1 VTADKQLPRSF
12 DTPLPIDAVLDQ
24 LARTLAG
31 NNAAVLVAP
40 PGAGKTTRVPL
51 ALLDEPWAKN
61 KKIIVLEPRRIAA
74 RASAERMAQ
83 TLGERVGET
92 VGYRVRFGSKVSRA
106 TRIEVVTEGIFS
118 RQILDDP
125 ELTGVAAVLFDEFHE
140 RSLDADLG
148 LALARDAQTG
158 LREDLRILV
167 MSATLDGARVAK
179 LLGDA
184 AVIASEGRAFP
195 VETRYLG
202 RKSDAPLERQMADAI
217 ATAVRADPGSVLAFL
232 PGAAEI
238 RRTQNLLGE
247 RIHDPGIEIVPL
259 FGALDA
265 AVQDRAIAPAPKG
278 RRKVVLAT
286 SIAETSLT
294 IEGIRIV
301 VDSGVARVPRYEPDI
316 GLTRLETVRASRA
329 AVDQRRGRAGRTEPG
344 VCYRLWDEPQTASLA
359 PYTQPEI
366 LSADLS
372 SLVLDLAQWGV
383 SDPAALAF
391 LDSPPAPALKEAR
404 YLLRELGALDADG
417 RITEEGNSLRALAL
431 PPRLARMIV
440 DSHRLGAG
448 EEAAEIAAVLSER
461 GLGGDSVDLDARLD
475 QFRRDRSPRALSARS
490 LAQRWAAQVAESETA
505 AGYTNAARTTSPSS
519 PSPLAGEGRGG
530 GSATAV
536 RVRGTSFPGP
546 SPQGEGE
553 RRQPR
558 RNERE
563 NPQQD
568 AEQLTTG
575 VMLALAFPDRVARN
589 RGNGGFV
596 LANGRGAALDQ
607 AFALAR
613 APYIAVAELTGTAA
627 QGRILL
633 AAPITQ
639 GEIEQHFADQIETTD
654 EISFDRSAMALRARR
669 KKTLHAITLSEAP
682 LGLKPS
688 AETARVL
695 ADGLIAAG
703 LDKLPWTKPL
713 KQWRD
718 RVMFLR
724 AAEGETLQHSWP
736 DLSDDALAAQRE
748 AWLLPALHDKTS
760 LKEFSS
766 GDLSDAL
773 MTLLPWE
780 SRARLEREAPTHF
793 EAPTGTMLAIDY
805 EAEQGPTIAVRLQ
818 ELFGLNTHPSIAKGN
833 VPLVLE
839 LLSPAHRPV
848 QVTRDLPGFWRGSYA
863 AVRSDL
869 RGRYPRHPW
878 PDDPASAMPTR
889 RVKPRGT

>member
-1 VTADKQLPRSF
+1 LGDICVYWISELPRTF
-12 DTPLPIDAVLDQ
+12 DTPLPIDAVLDVLEQ
-24 LARTLAG
+24 TLVSH
-31 NNAAVLVAP
+31 NAAVLVAP

-51 ALLDEPWAKN
+51 TLLDAPWAKG

-74 RASAERMAQ
+74 RASAERMAKS
-83 TLGERVGET
+83 LGERAGET
-92 VGYRVRFGSKVSRA
+92 VGYRVRFGSKISRA

-125 ELTGVAAVLFDEFHE
+125 ELSGVAAVLFDEFHE

-184 AVIASEGRAFP
+184 PVVASEGRAFP

-202 RKSDAPLERQMADAI
+202 RKVDAPLERQMADAI
-217 ATAVRADPGSVLAFL
+217 ATALRADPGSVLAFL

-238 RRTQNLLGE
+238 RRTQNFLGE
-247 RIHDPGIEIVPL
+247 RVHDASVEIVPL

-278 RRKVVLAT
+278 SRKVVLAT

-294 IEGIRIV
+294 IEGVRIV
-301 VDSGVARVPRYEPDI
+301 VDSGLARVPRYEPDI

-359 PYTQPEI
+359 AYTQPEI

-383 SDPAALAF
+383 SDPAGLAF
-391 LDSPPAPALKEAR
+391 LDPPPAPALKEANN
-404 YLLRELGALDADG
+404 LLHELGALDDDG
-417 RITEEGNSLRALAL
+417 RITEEGKSLRALAL

-448 EEAAEIAAVLSER
+448 EEAAEIAAVLTER
-461 GLGGDSVDLDARLD
+461 GLGGDSADLDARLD
-475 QFRRDRSPRALSARS
+475 QFRRDRSPRAASARS
-490 LAQRWAAQVAESETA
+490 LAQRWAAQVAAS
-505 AGYTNAARTTSPSS
+505 NSS
-519 PSPLAGEGRGG
+519 
-530 GSATAV
+530 
-536 RVRGTSFPGP
+536 
-546 SPQGEGE
+546 QGE
-553 RRQPR
+553 
-558 RNERE
+558 
-563 NPQQD
+563 QD
-568 AEQLTTG
+568 VSTG
-575 VMLALAFPDRVARN
+575 VMLAFAFPDRVARN
-589 RGNGGFV
+589 RGNGSFV
-596 LANGRGAALDQ
+596 LANGRGAAVEQ
-607 AFALAR
+607 TSSLAR

-639 GEIEQHFADQIETTD
+639 EEIELRFTDQIENTE
-654 EISFDRSAMALRARR
+654 EISFDRGALALRARR
-669 KKTLHAITLSEAP
+669 KRTLHAITLSEAP
-682 LGLKPS
+682 MALSPS
-688 AETARVL
+688 AETAKFF
-695 ADGLIAAG
+695 ADGLISAG
-703 LDKLPWTKPL
+703 LDKLPWSKSL

-724 AAEGETLQHSWP
+724 KAEGESWP
-736 DLSDDALAAQRE
+736 DLSDDALAVARE
-748 AWLLPALHDKTS
+748 NWLVPALFDKIS
-760 LKEFSS
+760 LKDFSA

-780 SRARLEREAPTHF
+780 LRARLEREAPTHF

-818 ELFGLNTHPSIAKGN
+818 ELFGLNTHPSIAKGA

-839 LLSPAHRPV
+839 LLSPAQRPV

-878 PDDPASAMPTR
+878 PEDPASALPTR

>member
-1 VTADKQLPRSF
+1 LRRVRGTLRELRSLRLPLTLTLSPQAGRGNATGDIGQTLPRSF
-12 DTPLPIDAVLDQ
+12 DTPLPIDAVLDE
-24 LARTLAG
+24 LASTLAA

-51 ALLDEPWAKN
+51 ALLDAPWLN
-61 KKIIVLEPRRIAA
+61 GKKIIILEPRRIAA
-74 RASAERMAQ
+74 RASAERMAK
-83 TLGERVGET
+83 TLGERAGET
-92 VGYRVRFGSKVSRA
+92 VGYRVRFGSKISRA

-125 ELTGVAAVLFDEFHE
+125 ELNGVAAVLFDEFHE

-167 MSATLDGARVAK
+167 MSATLDGARVGK

-184 AVIASEGRAFP
+184 PVVASEGRAFP

-202 RKSDAPLERQMADAI
+202 RKPDAPLERQMADAI
-217 ATAVRADPGSVLAFL
+217 ATALRADPGSVLAFL

-238 RRTQNLLGE
+238 RRTQNFLGE
-247 RIHDPGIEIVPL
+247 RIHDASIEIVPL

-265 AVQDRAIAPAPKG
+265 SVQDRAIAPAPKG
-278 RRKVVLAT
+278 CRKVVLAT

-294 IEGIRIV
+294 IEGVRIV
-301 VDSGVARVPRYEPDI
+301 VDSGMARVPRYEPDI

-359 PYTQPEI
+359 AYTQPEI

-383 SDPAALAF
+383 SDPTTLAF
-391 LDSPPAPALKEAR
+391 LDPPPAPALKEAHS
-404 YLLRELGALDADG
+404 LLGELGALDGDG
-417 RITEEGNSLRALAL
+417 RITEEGKSLRALAL

-440 DSHRLGAG
+440 DSDRLGAG
-448 EEAAEIAAVLSER
+448 ADAAEIAAILTER

-475 QFRRDRSPRALSARS
+475 QFRRDRSQRASSARS
-490 LAQRWAAQVAESETA
+490 LAQRWASQVAAS
-505 AGYTNAARTTSPSS
+505 NAS
-519 PSPLAGEGRGG
+519 
-530 GSATAV
+530 
-536 RVRGTSFPGP
+536 
-546 SPQGEGE
+546 QGEG
-553 RRQPR
+553 
-558 RNERE
+558 
-563 NPQQD
+563 D
-568 AEQLTTG
+568 LSTG

-589 RGNGGFV
+589 RGNGSFV
-596 LANGRGAALDQ
+596 LANGRGAAIDQ
-607 AFALAR
+607 TSALAR
-613 APYIAVAELTGTAA
+613 TPYIAVAELTGTAA
-627 QGRILL
+627 SGRILL
-633 AAPITQ
+633 AAPIAQ
-639 GEIEQHFADQIETTD
+639 EEIELRFADQIESTN
-654 EISFDRSAMALRARR
+654 EISFDRGAMALRARR
-669 KKTLHAITLSEAP
+669 KRTLHAITLSEAP
-682 LGLKPS
+682 MALAPS
-688 AETARVL
+688 AETARVF

-703 LDKLPWTKPL
+703 LDKLPWSKPL

-724 AAEGETLQHSWP
+724 KAEGESWP
-736 DLSDDALAAQRE
+736 DLSDAALTAARE
-748 AWLLPALHDKTS
+748 TWLVPVLYDKTS
-760 LKEFSS
+760 LKDFSA

-773 MTLLPWE
+773 MNLLPWE
-780 SRARLEREAPTHF
+780 LRARLEREAPTHF
-793 EAPTGTMLAIDY
+793 EAPTGTQLPIDY

-818 ELFGLNTHPSIAKGN
+818 ELFGLNTHPSIAKGA

-839 LLSPAHRPV
+839 LLSPAQRPV
-848 QVTRDLPGFWRGSYA
+848 QVTRDLPGFWCGSYA

-878 PDDPASAMPTR
+878 PEDPASAMPTR

>member
-1 VTADKQLPRSF
+1 LPRSF
-12 DTPLPIDAVLDQ
+12 DTPLPIDAVLDD
-24 LARTLAG
+24 LARALASH
-31 NNAAVLVAP
+31 NVAVLVAP

-51 ALLDEPWAKN
+51 ALLDEPWTAN

-83 TLGERVGET
+83 TLGEKVGQT
-92 VGYRVRFGSKVSRA
+92 VGYRVRFGSKISRA

-125 ELTGVAAVLFDEFHE
+125 ELSGVAAVLFDEFHE

-179 LLGDA
+179 LLGEA
-184 AVIASEGRAFP
+184 SVVASEGRAFP

-202 RKSDAPLERQMADAI
+202 RKADAQIERQMADAI
-217 ATAVRADPGSVLAFL
+217 ATALRADPGSVLAFL

-238 RRTQNLLGE
+238 RRTQNFLSE
-247 RIHDPGIEIVPL
+247 RIHDASIEIVPL

-265 AVQDRAIAPAPKG
+265 SVQDRAIAPAPKG
-278 RRKVVLAT
+278 HRKVVLAT

-294 IEGIRIV
+294 IEGVRIV
-301 VDSGVARVPRYEPDI
+301 VDSGLARVPRYEPDI
-316 GLTRLETVRASRA
+316 ALTRLETVRASRA

-359 PYTQPEI
+359 AYTQPEI

-383 SDPAALAF
+383 TDPSSLAF
-391 LDSPPAPALKEAR
+391 LDPPPVPALKEAR
-404 YLLRELGALDADG
+404 ELLRELGALDADG
-417 RITEEGNSLRALAL
+417 RITDEGRSLRALAL

-440 DSHRLGAG
+440 DSHRLGVG
-448 EEAAEIAAVLSER
+448 RAAADIAAVLTER
-461 GLGGDSVDLDARLD
+461 GLGGDQVDLDVRLEA
-475 QFRRDRSPRALSARS
+475 FRRDRSQRAEAARGQ
-490 LAQRWAAQVAESETA
+490 AQRWAAQVAA
-505 AGYTNAARTTSPSS
+505 DDKARGSGEPPS
-519 PSPLAGEGRGG
+519 
-530 GSATAV
+530 
-536 RVRGTSFPGP
+536 
-546 SPQGEGE
+546 
-553 RRQPR
+553 
-558 RNERE
+558 N
-563 NPQQD
+563 
-568 AEQLTTG
+568 G
-575 VMLALAFPDRVARN
+575 VMLAFAFPDRVAKN
-589 RGNGGFV
+589 RGNGSFV
-596 LANGRGAALDQ
+596 LANGRGAAIEPT
-607 AFALAR
+607 AALSR
-613 APYIAVAELTGTAA
+613 APYIAVAELTGTAM

-639 GEIEQHFADQIETTD
+639 AEIEARFADQIENAD
-654 EISFDRSAMALRARR
+654 EVSFDRGAMALRARR
-669 KKTLHAITLSEAP
+669 RKSLHAITLSEAP
-682 LGLKPS
+682 LALEPS
-688 AETARVL
+688 EQTARIF

-703 LDKLPWTKPL
+703 LDQLPWSKPL

-718 RVMFLR
+718 RVMFVR
-724 AAEGETLQHSWP
+724 AAEGASPDNPWP
-736 DLSDDALAAQRE
+736 DLSDEGLKAQRE
-748 AWLLPALHDKTS
+748 TWLVPALLDKTS
-760 LKEFSS
+760 LKSFSV
-766 GDLSDAL
+766 GDLSEAL
-773 MTLLPWE
+773 QTLLPW
-780 SRARLEREAPTHF
+780 SLRARLEKEAPTHF
-793 EAPTGTMLAIDY
+793 EAPTGTQLAIDY

-818 ELFGLNTHPSIAKGN
+818 ELFGLTSHPSIARGAI
-833 VPLVLE
+833 PLVLE

-878 PDDPASAMPTR
+878 PEDPASAMPTR
-889 RVKPRGT
+889 RVKPKGT

>member
-1 VTADKQLPRSF
+1 LPRTF
-12 DTPLPIDAVLDQ
+12 DTPLPIDAVLDVLEQ
-24 LARTLAG
+24 TLASH
-31 NNAAVLVAP
+31 NAAVLVAP

-51 ALLDEPWAKN
+51 ALLDAPWAKG

-74 RASAERMAQ
+74 RASAERMAKS
-83 TLGERVGET
+83 LGERAGET
-92 VGYRVRFGSKVSRA
+92 VGYRVRFGSKISRA

-125 ELTGVAAVLFDEFHE
+125 ELSGVAAVLFDEFHE

-184 AVIASEGRAFP
+184 PVVASEGHSFR
-195 VETRYLG
+195 VETCYLVT
-202 RKSDAPLERQMADAI
+202 RPAAPLERQMADAI
-217 ATAVRADPGSVLAFL
+217 ATALRADPGSVLAFL

-238 RRTQNLLGE
+238 RRTQNFLGE
-247 RIHDPGIEIVPL
+247 RVHDASVEIVPL

-278 RRKVVLAT
+278 SRKVVLAT

-294 IEGIRIV
+294 IEGVRIV
-301 VDSGVARVPRYEPDI
+301 VDSGLARVPRYEPDI

-359 PYTQPEI
+359 AYTQPEI

-383 SDPAALAF
+383 SDPAGLAF
-391 LDSPPAPALKEAR
+391 LDPPPAPALKEANN
-404 YLLRELGALDADG
+404 LLHELGALDDDG
-417 RITEEGNSLRALAL
+417 RITEEGKSLRALAL

-448 EEAAEIAAVLSER
+448 EEAAEIAAVLTER
-461 GLGGDSVDLDARLD
+461 GLGGDSADLDARLD
-475 QFRRDRSPRALSARS
+475 QFRRDRSPRAVSARS
-490 LAQRWAAQVAESETA
+490 LAQRWAAQVAAS
-505 AGYTNAARTTSPSS
+505 NSS
-519 PSPLAGEGRGG
+519 
-530 GSATAV
+530 
-536 RVRGTSFPGP
+536 
-546 SPQGEGE
+546 QGE
-553 RRQPR
+553 
-558 RNERE
+558 
-563 NPQQD
+563 QD
-568 AEQLTTG
+568 VSSG
-575 VMLALAFPDRVARN
+575 VMLAFAFPDRVARN
-589 RGNGGFV
+589 RGNGSFV
-596 LANGRGAALDQ
+596 LANGRGAAVEQ
-607 AFALAR
+607 TSSLAR

-639 GEIEQHFADQIETTD
+639 EEIELRFTDQIENTE
-654 EISFDRSAMALRARR
+654 EISFDRGALALRARR
-669 KKTLHAITLSEAP
+669 KRMLHAITLSEAP
-682 LGLKPS
+682 MALSPS
-688 AETARVL
+688 AETAKVF
-695 ADGLIAAG
+695 ADGLISAG
-703 LDKLPWTKPL
+703 LDKLPWSKSL

-724 AAEGETLQHSWP
+724 KAEGESWP
-736 DLSDDALAAQRE
+736 DLSDNALAVTRE
-748 AWLLPALHDKTS
+748 NWLLPALFDRIS
-760 LKEFSS
+760 LKDFSA

-780 SRARLEREAPTHF
+780 LRARLEREAPTHF

-818 ELFGLNTHPSIAKGN
+818 ELFGLNTHPSIAKGA

-839 LLSPAHRPV
+839 LLSPAQRPV

-878 PDDPASAMPTR
+878 PEDPASALPTR

>member
-1 VTADKQLPRSF
+1 
-12 DTPLPIDAVLDQ
+12 VLDE
-24 LARTLAG
+24 LARTLEG
-31 NNAAVLVAP
+31 HNAAVLVAP

-51 ALLDEPWAKN
+51 ALLAEPWLKN
-61 KKIIVLEPRRIAA
+61 RKIIVLEPRRIAA
-74 RASAERMAQ
+74 RASAERMAKS
-83 TLGERVGET
+83 LGERAGET

-125 ELTGVAAVLFDEFHE
+125 ELNGVAAVLFDEFHE

-167 MSATLDGARVAK
+167 MSATLDGARVAR

-184 AVIASEGRAFP
+184 PVIASEGRAFP

-202 RKSDAPLERQMADAI
+202 RKADAPLERQMADAI
-217 ATAVRADPGSVLAFL
+217 ALALRADPGSVLAFL

-238 RRTQNLLGE
+238 RRTQNYLAE
-247 RIHDPGIEIVPL
+247 RIHDASVEIVPL

-265 AVQDRAIAPAPKG
+265 SVQDRAIAPAPKG

-294 IEGIRIV
+294 IEGVRIV

-359 PYTQPEI
+359 AYTQPEI

-383 SDPAALAF
+383 SDPAKLSF
-391 LDSPPAPALKEAR
+391 LDPPPAPALKEAKN
-404 YLLRELGALDADG
+404 LLRELGALDRDG
-417 RITEEGNSLRALAL
+417 RITAEGKSLRALAL

-440 DSHRLGAG
+440 DSHRLSAG
-448 EEAAEIAAVLSER
+448 EAAAEIAAVLTER

-475 QFRRDRSPRALSARS
+475 SFRRDRSPRAASARS
-490 LAQRWAAQVAESETA
+490 LAQRWASQVAATEGP
-505 AGYTNAARTTSPSS
+505 AGEDTSPS
-519 PSPLAGEGRGG
+519 
-530 GSATAV
+530 
-536 RVRGTSFPGP
+536 
-546 SPQGEGE
+546 
-553 RRQPR
+553 
-558 RNERE
+558 
-563 NPQQD
+563 
-568 AEQLTTG
+568 TG
-575 VMLALAFPDRVARN
+575 IMLAFAFPDRVARN

-596 LANGRGAALDQ
+596 LANGRGAAVDQ
-607 AFALAR
+607 ASALAR

-627 QGRILL
+627 NGRILL
-633 AAPITQ
+633 AAPIAQ
-639 GEIEQHFADQIETTD
+639 AEIEQHFADQIETAD
-654 EISFDRSAMALRARR
+654 EISFDRGALAVRARR

-682 LGLKPS
+682 MALKPS

-695 ADGLIAAG
+695 ADGLISAG
-703 LDKLPWTKPL
+703 LDKLPWSKPL

-724 AAEGETLQHSWP
+724 KAEGESAWP

-748 AWLLPALHDKTS
+748 AWLVPALYDKTS
-760 LKEFSS
+760 LKELSA

-780 SRARLEREAPTHF
+780 LRARLEREAPTHF

-818 ELFGLNTHPSIAKGN
+818 ELFGLNTHPSIARGA

-878 PDDPASAMPTR
+878 PEDPASAAPTR